1 VKSQGDGFMVAFASA
16 RRAVDCARGINREID
31 AQLGT
36 HPDGPIRLRIGL
48 HTGEAIKEETDFYGK
63 NVVVAARILVDPRN
77 PNDLVAVS
85 AVQDQ
90 FDISAA
96 ERDFGYRP
104 SISVADGIK
113 EFA

>member
-1 VKSQGDGFMVAFASA
+1 VFPAADISLGPGYLPGWDRQG
-16 RRAVDCARGINREID
+16 
-31 AQLGT
+31 
-36 HPDGPIRLRIGL
+36 
-48 HTGEAIKEETDFYGK
+48 
-63 NVVVAARILVDPRN
+63 
-77 PNDLVAVS
+77 
-85 AVQDQ
+85 Q